1 MVLLTAVEIV
11 CDDSAGAS
19 MSIATEILSLRRDQG
34 SSVNLL
40 IGAIAWEQ
48 AARNPQH
55 KMARHADVLQLAD
68 LVLLNVA
75 VHAAEVLS
83 EPPTIHRR
91 RRAVPSSRRNR
102 RRTDSGQSHQRMLFA

>member
-11 CDDSAGAS
+11 CDDFGGAF

-48 AARNPQH
+48 AAKNPEH
-55 KMARHADVLQLAD
+55 KMARHADVLHLAD

-75 VHAAEVLS
+75 VHAAEALG
-83 EPPTIHRR
+83 EPPTIHRS
-91 RRAVPSSRRNR
+91 RRALLPSRRKR
-102 RRTDSGQSHQRMLFA
+102 RHSDPGQLHQHRLFA